1 MPQITVFRNI
11 QETDTPFYREV
22 SVVLDR
28 IRDGANS
35 NGEPIPTKEIIKKV
49 RAEKRKTERNEL
61 KKMLPAVCFSG
72 VFDR

>member
-35 NGEPIPTKEIIKKV
+35 NGEPID
-49 RAEKRKTERNEL
+49 RKS
-61 KKMLPAVCFSG
+61 V
-72 VFDR
+72 V